1 MDIQKPKTCPYCGSE
16 VVEEGANLFCTNRLC
31 PPRIAA
37 RFEHFAQKDAM
48 DIEGFSEATAV
59 QLNKKLGLTRP
70 SQLYTLTAEDV
81 AGLDGFKDKKINNL
95 LSAIQNSRRVPL
107 ERFIFALG
115 IDGVGRVAAR
125 DLAAAYQSVQNLSS
139 ATVDGL
145 IELENIGEI
154 TARDIVAWFADED
167 NKTEL
172 NELLKYVTPEYTQ
185 RAVREGIFAGQT
197 VVLTGTLSSYTRS
210 QAQKII
216 EDEGGE
222 CGSSV
227 TKKTTLVIA
236 GEEAGSKLAKAQK
249 LGIKIIDENEFVS
262 MLGR

>member
-1 MDIQKPKTCPYCGSE
+1 M
-16 VVEEGANLFCTNRLC
+16 
-31 PPRIAA
+31 
-37 RFEHFAQKDAM
+37 
-48 DIEGFSEATAV
+48 
-59 QLNKKLGLTRP
+59 
-70 SQLYTLTAEDV
+70 
-81 AGLDGFKDKKINNL
+81 
-95 LSAIQNSRRVPL
+95 
-107 ERFIFALG
+107 
-115 IDGVGRVAAR
+115 GRVAAR

-197 VVLTGTLSSYTRS
+197 VVLTGTLSAYTRS